1 MSDAHFIE
9 TIIGVGILLF
19 AAKLMAELFL
29 RLKLPIVL
37 GELIAGMV
45 VGPFALGGLEII
57 DGKQLLQINDEIRVL
72 GEMGAIVILFM
83 AGLEMTPKE
92 FLKGGKA
99 AFVVGTLG
107 VVIPFFAGLA
117 VFQLFGFDVLQSML
131 IATALTATSIAIS
144 IQVLNEFGKI
154 KTPEARLIIGAA
166 IVDDILAI
174 AVLSV
179 VTSMAGSEGGVD
191 DIDITE
197 ITITILKVLGFFAIM
212 LVVAVVVIP
221 KIITPRLWKAKGSVE
236 GIATAAFFGAAALA
250 GSIGLSPIVGAFAVG
265 MALSTTKVF
274 EKIENYIGKIG
285 LIFAPLFFAI
295 MLIVAVVVIPKVITP
310 RIWKA
315 KGSVEGIATA
325 AFFGAAAL
333 AGSIGLSPIVGAFA
347 VGMALSTTK
356 VFDKIENYVGK
367 IGLIFAPLFFAI
379 IGAQV
384 DLRAVDLNIL
394 ALSAVIVIIAVTT
407 KLFGCGLPAMYFLK
421 SKQKGLRVG
430 IGMISRG
437 EVGLIVAGVGI
448 TAGILT
454 SEVYSTII
462 IMVVV
467 TTIIT
472 PIWLKIEYRKEQ
484 KNDKN
489 ESNKTVKQKSE

>member
-1 MSDAHFIE
+1 MSEAHFIE

-37 GELIAGMV
+37 GELIAGMI
-45 VGPFALGGLEII
+45 VGPFALGGLQII
-57 DGKQLLQINDEIRVL
+57 DGKQLLQINDEIKIL

-107 VVIPFFAGLA
+107 VVIPFFIGLA
-117 VFQLFGFDVLQSML
+117 VFQLFGFDALQSML

-144 IQVLNEFGKI
+144 IQVLSEFGKL

-179 VTSMAGSEGGVD
+179 VTSIAGSDGGVD
-191 DIDITE
+191 NIDITE
-197 ITITILKVLGFFAIM
+197 VTITILQVLG
-212 LVVAVVVIP
+212 
-221 KIITPRLWKAKGSVE
+221 
-236 GIATAAFFGAAALA
+236 
-250 GSIGLSPIVGAFAVG
+250 
-265 MALSTTKVF
+265 
-274 EKIENYIGKIG
+274 
-285 LIFAPLFFAI
+285 FFAI

-347 VGMALSTTK
+347 VGMALSGK
-356 VFDKIENYVGK
+356 DAFEKIENYVGK

-394 ALSAVIVIIAVTT
+394 VLSAVIVVVAVTT

-421 SKQKGLRVG
+421 SKQKGMRVG

-484 KNDKN
+484 KRGDGTSEIK
-489 ESNKTVKQKSE
+489 SKQKSE

>member
-37 GELIAGMV
+37 GELIAGMI
-45 VGPFALGGLEII
+45 VGPFALGGLQII
-57 DGKQLLQINDEIRVL
+57 DGKQLLQINDEIKIL

-107 VVIPFFAGLA
+107 VVIPFFVGLT
-117 VFQLFGFDVLQSML
+117 VFQLFGFDALQSML

-144 IQVLNEFGKI
+144 IQVLSEFGKI

-179 VTSMAGSEGGVD
+179 VTSIAGSDGGVD
-191 DIDITE
+191 NIDITE
-197 ITITILKVLGFFAIM
+197 IVITILQVLG
-212 LVVAVVVIP
+212 
-221 KIITPRLWKAKGSVE
+221 
-236 GIATAAFFGAAALA
+236 
-250 GSIGLSPIVGAFAVG
+250 
-265 MALSTTKVF
+265 
-274 EKIENYIGKIG
+274 
-285 LIFAPLFFAI
+285 FFAI
-295 MLIVAVVVIPKVITP
+295 MLIVAVVVIPKLITP

-384 DLRAVDLNIL
+384 DLRAVDLNIMI
-394 ALSAVIVIIAVTT
+394 LSGAIIIVAVTT

-421 SKQKGLRVG
+421 SKQQGLRVG

-437 EVGLIVAGVGI
+437 EVGLIVAGVGV
-448 TAGILT
+448 TAGVLT

-484 KNDKN
+484 RNDNN
-489 ESNKTVKQKSE
+489 ESNKTVEAKSE

>member
-1 MSDAHFIE
+1 MAAEAHFIE

-37 GELIAGMV
+37 GELLAGMI
-45 VGPFALGGLEII
+45 VGPFALGQFFIL
-57 DGKQLLQINDEIRVL
+57 DGKQLLHINDEIKIL

-99 AFVVGTLG
+99 SFTVGTLG
-107 VVIPFFAGLA
+107 VVVPFFAGFV
-117 VFQLFGFDVLQSML
+117 VFGLFGFEALESML

-144 IQVLNEFGKI
+144 IQVLSEFGKL
-154 KTPEARLIIGAA
+154 KAPEARLIIGAA
-166 IVDDILAI
+166 VVDDILAI

-179 VTSMAGSEGGVD
+179 VISITGSDAGIESINIADVA
-191 DIDITE
+191 
-197 ITITILKVLGFFAIM
+197 ITILQVLGFFAIM
-212 LVVAVVVIP
+212 LVVAVIVIP
-221 KIITPRLWKAKGSVE
+221 KVITPRLWKAKGSVE
-236 GIATAAFFGAAALA
+236 GIATASFFGAAALA

-274 EKIENYIGKIG
+274 EKVENYI
-285 LIFAPLFFAI
+285 
-295 MLIVAVVVIPKVITP
+295 
-310 RIWKA
+310 
-315 KGSVEGIATA
+315 
-325 AFFGAAAL
+325 
-333 AGSIGLSPIVGAFA
+333 
-347 VGMALSTTK
+347 
-356 VFDKIENYVGK
+356 GK

-394 ALSAVIVIIAVTT
+394 MISGIVIAVAVAT
-407 KLFGCGLPAMYFLK
+407 KLLGCGLPAMFFLK
-421 SKQKGLRVG
+421 SKAQGMRVG

-437 EVGLIVAGVGI
+437 EVGLIVAGVGV
-448 TAGILT
+448 TAGVLT
-454 SEVYSTII
+454 SEVYSTIV
-462 IMVVV
+462 IMVAV

-472 PIWLKIEYRKEQ
+472 PIWLKMEYRKEQ
-484 KNDKN
+484 RSGTG
-489 ESNKTVKQKSE
+489 EPEQSIEQKPE

>member
-1 MSDAHFIE
+1 MAAEAHLIQ

-37 GELIAGMV
+37 GELLAGMI
-45 VGPFALGGLEII
+45 VGPFALGQFFVI
-57 DGKQLLQINDEIRVL
+57 DGKQLLQINSEIKIL

-92 FLKGGKA
+92 FLRGGKA
-99 AFVVGTLG
+99 SFTVGTLG
-107 VVIPFFAGLA
+107 VVVPFFAGFA
-117 VFQLFGFDVLQSML
+117 VFGIFGFEALESML

-166 IVDDILAI
+166 VVDDILAI

-179 VTSMAGSEGGVD
+179 VISITGSDAGIES
-191 DIDITE
+191 IE
-197 ITITILKVLGFFAIM
+197 ITDVMITILQVLGFFAVM
-212 LVVAVVVIP
+212 LIVAVIVIP
-221 KIITPRLWKAKGSVE
+221 RVITPRLWKAKGSVE

-274 EKIENYIGKIG
+274 EKVENFI
-285 LIFAPLFFAI
+285 
-295 MLIVAVVVIPKVITP
+295 
-310 RIWKA
+310 
-315 KGSVEGIATA
+315 
-325 AFFGAAAL
+325 
-333 AGSIGLSPIVGAFA
+333 
-347 VGMALSTTK
+347 
-356 VFDKIENYVGK
+356 GK

-384 DLRAVDLNIL
+384 DLRAVDINIL
-394 ALSAVIVIIAVTT
+394 MLSGAVIAVAVAT
-407 KLFGCGLPAMYFLK
+407 KLFGCGLPAMFFLK
-421 SKQKGLRVG
+421 SKAQGLRVG

-437 EVGLIVAGVGI
+437 EVGLIVAGVGV
-448 TAGILT
+448 TAGVLT
-454 SEVYSTII
+454 SEVYSTIV
-462 IMVVV
+462 IMVAV

-472 PIWLKIEYRKEQ
+472 PIWLKMEYRKEQ
-484 KNDKN
+484 KKGDGPPSK
-489 ESNKTVKQKSE
+489 EIEQKPE